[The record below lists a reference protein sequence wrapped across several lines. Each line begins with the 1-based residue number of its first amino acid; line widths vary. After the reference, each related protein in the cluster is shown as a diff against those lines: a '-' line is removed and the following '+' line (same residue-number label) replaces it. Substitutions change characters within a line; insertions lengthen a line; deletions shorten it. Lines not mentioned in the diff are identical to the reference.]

1 MYNEKPQIKLYKYEN
16 NAFVLQ
22 AIIDDYQE
30 VSFERNKY
38 EAGQFTIS
46 INWNI
51 PNSQLFEKNLFVQ
64 FGSDS
69 KDFGFIT
76 SITDSIAEDGKASQ
90 IRNITG
96 YDCRMIFKRRVIKS
110 LNTEN
115 AWEMTANGE
124 EVMRKLIQ
132 DQCGVNAEEKRKL
145 PIVNELP
152 VTYLGNQFTVSES
165 FSNLY
170 DVLVTIATQSEIMWF
185 VEFASNTLQLKV
197 YAGEDKHLTVRF
209 DTDYNSL
216 GNANLQDDN
225 SSYCNA
231 VYIGGK
237 GSGSNR
243 DLYEGETDNP
253 TGLDRFESFSNQN
266 NLEDET
272 QYQNA
277 SESILNQ
284 FNQTLTLNGA
294 GLAKS
299 PYMYKTDYD
308 VGDLITVKFNN
319 KSVVTQIM
327 SVTEH
332 WTKGAYNLEFQFGKP
347 VQDLTR
353 QLNVILNKLQSYQAT
368 AQDVKKDNVR
378 YYTIPTDTQMPSDD
392 VVCNPIGFVGDVGNG
407 ATFKLYFDNTSKTG
421 AKTYHIYLKQLTGSG
436 KLTLTTGIAG
446 ANDLQ
451 LSSGT
456 YVTIVYVDEN
466 GNIGNGTN
474 LTQIKSALAVPSDSL
489 LHYSFDELAN
499 VPDGAYVYKRNKD
512 WTSVDWSRDNT
523 NFTQSIENSRLKWVW
538 NTASG
543 TFQVN
548 SYKSNLPDKI
558 MLVKLNAKLS
568 EEGNTY
574 FRLLLSLSGTFQRV
588 SNVPIHNGN
597 NEFEIA
603 IPSTV
608 SSTYTIVQIL
618 DVKQN
623 DEILF
628 EYWYIGDG
636 SNSIPVIDNSGNGY
650 NATNNG
656 IVRTQGISGKGGLFF
671 KGTVQVPFNLS
682 NNFSISFWY
691 KASDTTNNR
700 INYILNL
707 ENVIVIKNGDNAK
720 NYVSMILY
728 DASGNIIFND
738 DENICALFSTTEF
751 SHFAIVKNGTD
762 IKFFLNGEQVK
773 SSTLS
778 TQNINVSQNNLVIG
792 NSSNTRQGTIDDL
805 NIYLRALSDDEV
817 QSLYMNKGA
826 VEKFYT
832 KSDYVNQ

>member
-1 MYNEKPQIKLYKYEN
+1 MYNKKPQIKLYKYEN
-16 NAFVLQ
+16 NTFVLQ

-90 IRNITG
+90 IRSITG
-96 YDCRMIFKRRVIKS
+96 YDCRMLFKRRVIKS

-145 PIVNELP
+145 PITNTLP
-152 VTYLGNQFTVSES
+152 ATYLGNQFTVSES

-185 VEFASNTLQLKV
+185 VEFTSNTLQLKV
-197 YAGEDKHLTVRF
+197 YSGEDKHLTVRF

-225 SSYCNA
+225 LSYCNA

-253 TGLDRFESFSNQN
+253 AGLDRFESFSNQN

-284 FNQTLTLNGA
+284 FNQTLTLDGA

-378 YYTIPTDTQMPSDD
+378 YYTIPTDTQMPADD
-392 VVCNPIGFVGDVGNG
+392 VVCNPIGFIGDVGNG

-436 KLTLTTGIAG
+436 KLILTTGVAG
-446 ANDLQ
+446 AKDLQ

-466 GNIGNGTN
+466 GNIGNGTS
-474 LTQIKSALAVPSDSL
+474 LSQIKSALAVPNDSL
-489 LHYSFDELAN
+489 FHYSFDELADI
-499 VPDGAYVYKRNKD
+499 PDGTYAYKRNKD

-523 NFTQSIENSRLKWVW
+523 NFTQSIDNSRLKWVY
-538 NTASG
+538 NSASNG
-543 TFQVN
+543 SCQVHKEITGN
-548 SYKSNLPDKI
+548 ENQYGLI
-558 MLVKLNAKLS
+558 KLNANLS
-568 EEGNTY
+568 NTNSALIIQL
-574 FRLLLSLSGTFQRV
+574 RVSGTLTV
-588 SNVPIHNGN
+588 ILNKALTNGN
-597 NEFEIA
+597 NVINFA
-603 IPSTV
+603 FPTGSAV
-608 SSTYTIVQIL
+608 YTIMSVTNMS
-618 DVKQN
+618 QN
-623 DEILF
+623 DSIIF
-628 EYWYIGDG
+628 EYFYVGDG
-636 SNSIPVIDNSGNGY
+636 SNSVPVIDNSGNEY

-656 IVRTQGISGKGGLFF
+656 IVRTQGISGKGGFIY
-671 KGTVQVPFNLS
+671 KGTAQVPFNLS
-682 NNFSISFWY
+682 KDFSISFWF
-691 KASDTTNNR
+691 KANNQTNNQ
-700 INYILNL
+700 IQYILNL
-707 ENVIVIKNGDNAK
+707 ENVIIIKNGDNAK

-738 DENICALFSTTEF
+738 NENIYALFSTTEF
-751 SHFAIVKNGTD
+751 QHFAVVKNGTD

-778 TQNINVSQNNLVIG
+778 TQNINVSQNNLIIG

-805 NIYLRALSDDEV
+805 NIYLRALSDDEI
-817 QSLYMNKGA
+817 QSLYMNGGA

-832 KSDYVNQ
+832 KSDYLN